1 MRCLPAWLW
10 DSSASPL
17 PHVGKRVNRPEDL
30 SLQYPH
36 AVHRQWPW
44 LPACLTH
51 SRTNTHTYT
60 GKVLKKNRGER
71 FWWLVGPRDSFFVS
85 AMILSIPLSSL
96 LLHRKQTSILLQFS
110 WTRITRMHAPTYNVA
125 ERKGHSAALRS
136 LLGTQWPEG
145 AWVTHKSVQLQNP
158 TRPQK
163 HTNRQRSQKDAPLSD
178 EPANGS
184 SSASCLSPKLKLQSL
199 HLYIYQIVERRHMN
213 KEKKFNCKRTRWQVW
228 NAYEN
233 GQCIVEWLLLY
244 DFGRSWFKAGHRKCV
259 NIPLTSPIYRWYDST
274 PSWDLHNIV
283 E

>member
-1 MRCLPAWLW
+1 MCEVRTRKKRKQEKRERGKAENSQLSSLYLPFQH
-10 DSSASPL
+10 PL
-17 PHVGKRVNRPEDL
+17 PPPLKHRIVKTCSPPVLGMPHSVGKRVNRPEDL

-199 HLYIYQIVERRHMN
+199 HLYI
-213 KEKKFNCKRTRWQVW
+213 
-228 NAYEN
+228 
-233 GQCIVEWLLLY
+233 
-244 DFGRSWFKAGHRKCV
+244 
-259 NIPLTSPIYRWYDST
+259 
-274 PSWDLHNIV
+274 
-283 E
+283 